1 MKKFM
6 LFFSIFIILAIFLL
20 KFDFNRAF
28 KDEAYTQIKGEG
40 KLDNQHKQY
49 EYTLP
54 AYNEKGEEIQ
64 LTFSKFG
71 EDQFKQGAYLRL
83 YMKDKDGK
91 KVVTS
96 YEEVKKEELPDK
108 VKEKLQATP

>member
-1 MKKFM
+1 MRKYTVYIGILLVVVMM
-6 LFFSIFIILAIFLL
+6 LTGCNL
-20 KFDFNRAF
+20 NRVF
-28 KDEAYTQIKGEG
+28 KDQAYTQIKGEG
-40 KLDNQHKQY
+40 QRVGDQY

-64 LTFSKFG
+64 LTFFKFG

-96 YEEVKKEELPDK
+96 YDEVKKEELPDK
-108 VKEKLQATP
+108 VKEKLQVTP